1 MTVATL
7 VTGHT
12 SVSRG
17 LAYIVAQT
25 AGCALA
31 AGMHVSEIKLGPY
44 MMMLG
49 SGGQHASSLPA
60 VLSSCQEQFQAFN
73 TGSLQEYEVR

>member
-1 MTVATL
+1 MPHAVTVATL

-31 AGMHVSEIKLGPY
+31 AGMHVSDGIY
-44 MMMLG
+44 NNMLG
-49 SGGQHASSLPA
+49 MDGQPA
-60 VLSSCQEQFQAFN
+60 CCATL
-73 TGSLQEYEVR
+73 

>member
-1 MTVATL
+1 MPTCLQAGLQPLPKDITISGWRPLLTRCPCACRYAVTVATL

-17 LAYIVAQT
+17 LAYIVAQI

-31 AGMHVSEIKLGPY
+31 AAMHVSD
-44 MMMLG
+44 
-49 SGGQHASSLPA
+49 
-60 VLSSCQEQFQAFN
+60 
-73 TGSLQEYEVR
+73 